1 MLLSG
6 GLALA
11 GLSGVI
17 AGDMQLRTIGVIGYA
32 GVFPAA
38 TALLAILFHRT
49 PPMRHPYQP
58 A

>member
-1 MLLSG
+1 MIVSG

-17 AGDMQLRTIGVIGYA
+17 AGDMQTRNIGVIGYA

-38 TALLAILFHRT
+38 TALLIILFHKT
-49 PPMRHPYQP
+49 PPVRYPYL
-58 A
+58 AD